1 MNIFERLK
9 RDPCKECIYF
19 VEKNNVCESKKCTS
33 NNPYITKFDKV
44 FCEPRKKE
52 VNNKYG
58 R

>member
-19 VEKNNVCESKKCTS
+19 CKKTNICESKKCAS
-33 NNPYITKFDKV
+33 NNPYITKLDKM
-44 FCEPRKKE
+44 FCEPLKKE
-52 VNNKYG
+52 VNNKYE